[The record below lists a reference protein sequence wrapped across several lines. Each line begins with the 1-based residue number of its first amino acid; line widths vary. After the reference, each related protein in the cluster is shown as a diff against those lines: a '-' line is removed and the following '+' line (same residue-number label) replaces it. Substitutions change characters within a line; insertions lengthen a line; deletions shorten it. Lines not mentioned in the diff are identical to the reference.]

1 MGVRTSTFSITEAR
15 CEPRIR
21 AVSELLGL
29 SFTTPRLILEV
40 LVHSGLAPILVAV
53 SDHGTLRGL
62 TQFATQFGFTGSAT
76 SP

>member
-1 MGVRTSTFSITEAR
+1 MVERTSSFSIPEAR

-40 LVHSGLAPILVAV
+40 LVHSGLAPILVW
-53 SDHGTLRGL
+53 
-62 TQFATQFGFTGSAT
+62 
-76 SP
+76 P